1 MAKGETYEE
10 FTEKFKPK
18 KTTDDCYTPPNVYD
32 AVADW
37 VAQRYGLSRDDFVRP
52 FYPGGNYENFSYP
65 ENCTVVDNP
74 PFSLLAKIID
84 FYEKRNIRFFLFSPT
99 LTLFSKKATDFT
111 CLPIGCD
118 ITYEN
123 GAVVPTSFVTSLE
136 DKSIVVHTYPDL
148 YKAVHEANKE
158 NMKTLHKTLPK
169 YSYPDNVLSAAMA
182 YRYSQYGVEFI
193 LHQNECVKISA
204 LDSQKERG
212 KKSSIFGKGFLISDD
227 AASRKR
233 TAERLAAERLVAER
247 WQLSER
253 ELKIIEELSSKKP
266 N

>member
-212 KKSSIFGKGFLISDD
+212 KKSGIFGKGFLISDD

-233 TAERLAAERLVAER
+233 TAERLAAERLAAER